1 MRLPMMLKATVPGRG
16 GKAKPKHEQTAVRGL
31 KSSDRPP
38 ATGFYRNPLLLCDWI
53 GFYNPL
59 IESNTSFYCVRV
71 VWAVYDRKNYGSHVA
86 CGHGSD
92 ISIGN

>member
-1 MRLPMMLKATVPGRG
+1 MRLPMMLKATMPGRG

-38 ATGFYRNPLLLCDWI
+38 ATGFYRN
-53 GFYNPL
+53 FYNPL
-59 IESNTSFYCVRV
+59 IESNTSFYCFRV